1 MPASSR
7 APIELLGDVAVDDEQ
22 HRRRDHDGHGAAGGD
37 AAGRDLVVVAVLL
50 ELRQGDAPH
59 DGGGR
64 RRGAAGRGEARAADD
79 RRNRQSAG
87 QMPEPLP
94 RRPVDVAR
102 DVGVVGEE
110 AHHDEERQHQQVV
123 VGEMAEDGAG
133 RQLCCRIV
141 AAQKPQPE
149 EPAQGGGE
157 GDAHARCQEQRQRK
171 ERQCTNTNRIHGARS
186 FLQGHRAGTL
196 NCRYSTAWK
205 PPAAGSLAGKRSGS

>member
-1 MPASSR
+1 MPASSS
-7 APIELLGDVAVDDEQ
+7 APIDLLGDVAVDDEQ
-22 HRRRDHDGHGAAGGD
+22 HRGRDHDGHGAASGH

-50 ELRQGDAPH
+50 ELRQSDATH
-59 DGGGR
+59 DGCGR
-64 RRGAAGRGEARAADD
+64 RRSATGSSEARAADD
-79 RRNRQSAG
+79 SRDRQSAG

-110 AHHDEERQHQQVV
+110 PHHDEEGQHQQVV

-157 GDAHARCQEQRQRK
+157 GDAHARCQEQRQGK
-171 ERQCTNTNRIHGARS
+171 ERQCTDTNGIHGAQP
-186 FLQGHRAGTL
+186 FLRWHQAGRL
-196 NCRYSTAWK
+196 NRRYSTAWK
-205 PPAAGSLAGKRSGS
+205 PPASGSLAGKRSGS